1 MGVQWLIHINC
12 KFAKLMWTW
21 TMGIT
26 DTGMFLSLRRFCK
39 QRLAFETEM
48 SKLYGHNLEAKGKF
62 DTVDCKT
69 E

>member
-1 MGVQWLIHINC
+1 
-12 KFAKLMWTW
+12 MWTW